1 MRSWWKARK
10 RELPEDLQE
19 KYVRTDDRRAKKKK
33 DEIMDTLSV
42 ISNKWG
48 MPSSN
53 FTMSF
58 EYNKEEGWKSKIVKE
73 KTSEVENEGREED
86 VDLIN
91 MDVDALVAMY
101 KD

>member
-1 MRSWWKARK
+1 
-10 RELPEDLQE
+10 
-19 KYVRTDDRRAKKKK
+19 
-33 DEIMDTLSV
+33 
-42 ISNKWG
+42 